1 MYFSNKTLGEIAAF
15 LQLFV
20 FKGQGLGSKVLDFL
34 EQLAPIQVVGLVSC
48 RTDVEPMYLKRGYKI
63 VRRDR
68 ITDHVSKEHLTRSD
82 VDFCIMVKNT
92 SNLTIPKTIG
102 MSNELE

>member
-1 MYFSNKTLGEIAAF
+1 M
-15 LQLFV
+15 FV

-48 RTDVEPMYLKRGYKI
+48 RTDVEPMYLKRGYKL
-63 VRRDR
+63 VRRDL